1 MDRDTGLYS
10 QGIIGRL
17 AINRLNLAT
26 PAVKTRFRWAA
37 VLSLAAITILHHY
50 ARDLPFHFLLDFL
63 YLVPVTAAALN
74 SLGEGLAVALVA
86 GGLRMLTNFHSLVF
100 STIEASNYIDFV
112 VVTGFYLLDPVTI
125 ELMKRLAWQRQ
136 QLQRNLQL
144 TTAALLEALQMRD
157 QYTGWHSRQ
166 VAIYARR
173 IAAGLGLSPYH
184 QECLYLAGLLHDI
197 GKIGVDDA
205 CLNKPGRLTPEE
217 WQTVRRHP
225 GLGYKIIRKVSREK
239 VIARAVLYHHERYD
253 GRGYPRGLK
262 GASIPLEARIL
273 SVADCFDAMTT
284 DRVYRPALLPAEAI
298 KELMRCAGSQFDPG
312 IVEVFC
318 RILAADGLI
327 QNPEEG

>member
-1 MDRDTGLYS
+1 MGRGAGLYS
-10 QGIIGRL
+10 DGNIERL
-17 AINRLNLAT
+17 TINRLNPAT
-26 PAVKTRFRWAA
+26 PASRIFFRCVA
-37 VLSLAAITILHHY
+37 VVSLVAISILNHY
-50 ARDLPFHFLLDFL
+50 GHGLPLQILLDFL
-63 YLVPVTAAALN
+63 YLVPITSAAFI
-74 SLGEGLAVALVA
+74 SISEGLAVALVA
-86 GGLRMLTNFHSLVF
+86 GSLRVLTNPLMF
-100 STIEASNYIDFV
+100 SSIKGNDYVDFL
-112 VVTGFYLLDPVTI
+112 VVTGFYLVDPVTI
-125 ELMKRLAWQRQ
+125 ELMRRLAGQRQ

-173 IAAGLGLSPYH
+173 IASSMGLSPYH

-217 WQTVRRHP
+217 WQNVRRHP
-225 GLGYKIIRKVSREK
+225 GLGYKIIRKVTSREE

-253 GRGYPRGLK
+253 GCGYPRGLK
-262 GASIPLEARIL
+262 GTDIPLEARIL

-284 DRVYRPALLPAEAI
+284 DRVYRPALSPAAAV
-298 KELMRCAGSQFDPG
+298 KELMRCAGSQFDPA

-327 QNPEEG
+327 QNHEKG

>member
-1 MDRDTGLYS
+1 MGRSAGLYS
-10 QGIIGRL
+10 DGIIDRL

-26 PAVKTRFRWAA
+26 PVVKTLFRWAA
-37 VLSLAAITILHHY
+37 VLSLAIITILNHY
-50 ARDLPFHFLLDFL
+50 ARGLPFHFLLDFL
-63 YLVPVTAAALN
+63 YLVPVTVAALN
-74 SLGEGLAVALVA
+74 SLLEGLAVALVA
-86 GGLRMLTNFHSLVF
+86 GSLRMLTNPLVF
-100 STIEASNYIDFV
+100 STIKPSDYVDFL
-112 VVTGFYLLDPVTI
+112 VVTGFYLVDPVTI
-125 ELMKRLAWQRQ
+125 ELLRRLAWQRQ

-173 IAAGLGLSPYH
+173 IAASLGLSPYH

-205 CLNKPGRLTPEE
+205 CLNKPGMLTPEE
-217 WQTVRRHP
+217 WQNIRRHP
-225 GLGYKIIRKVSREK
+225 GLGYKIIRKVTSREE

-262 GASIPLEARIL
+262 GTSIPLEARIL

-284 DRVYRPALLPAEAI
+284 DRVYRPALSPAEAV

-312 IVEVFC
+312 IVEVFY
-318 RILAADGLI
+318 RILAAEGLI